1 MEKSKLEIL
10 RKFFN
15 IVEVPIQN
23 KTVDISTQSRLLE
36 ERIALWL
43 GMDYRYIA
51 NLIAALEDSGP
62 KIELTNENI
71 GNLSFRCLDKYGN
84 VLNIELLVNGRL
96 CEERILKIVNGDI
109 ERNYQLSFERDSINL
124 ELISINK
131 VAKPVKKMRLC
142 RNKN

>member
-10 RKFFN
+10 RNFFN

-23 KTVDISTQSRLLE
+23 KTVDISTQSRVLE

-51 NLIAALEDSGP
+51 NLIAALEDLGS

-109 ERNYQLSFERDSINL
+109 ERNYKLLFERDSINL